1 MGRVPGNERGV
12 ERMAATGTAQIETV
26 QIPVEGMTCASC
38 VARVQKSLGRVDG
51 VSEASVNFATEKA
64 TVSFDPAAVDVERL
78 VATVRDTG
86 YGVKSEKLTLDVG
99 GMTCA
104 SCVRRVEKAL
114 AHAPG
119 VLSASVNFGT
129 EAATVEFLPGV
140 ASPADLRRVVEDA
153 GYSIREREV
162 EQGQST
168 RPTGPEAA
176 RAQEHRTL
184 RLKLS
189 VSLVVGV
196 ALMALGLFPPPF
208 LTMEQLWV
216 VMFVLAS
223 PIQFWAGGQ
232 FYRTAWAAAKHRT
245 TDMNTLVAVGTTV
258 AYVYSVA
265 VTFFPGY
272 FERAGGT
279 GFRAEVYYETA
290 VIIIGLILLGRFLE
304 ARAKGQT
311 SEAMKKL
318 MGLRAKTARVLRDGS
333 ELDIPV
339 DDVLLDDVII
349 VRPGEK
355 VPVDGLVVEGRS
367 SVDESMLTGESI
379 PVEKGQGDEVIGS
392 TINKT
397 GSFRFRVTKVGKD
410 TALAQIIR
418 LVEEAQGSKAPIQ
431 RLADYIAGIFVPVVF
446 GIAAVTFGV
455 WFIFGPAPAFTLAML
470 AAVAVL
476 IIACPCALGLATPTA
491 IMVGTGKG
499 AENGILIRSGE
510 ALERAY
516 KLNVVVLDKTGT
528 LTAGRPVV
536 TDIVLTDA
544 ATNAATDAAT
554 DAGGV
559 AGAGGAASPGEVRSP
574 FTEESLLGLAASAE
588 RGSEHP
594 LGEAMV
600 ERARE
605 LGLTLSDPADFNA
618 VPGHG
623 IEVTVDGARVLLG
636 NVKLMRDRGIDAGS
650 LVEEAERLAA
660 DGKTPMFVAVDGR
673 AAGVIA
679 VADTLKPNSVEAVS
693 RLRKMG
699 LEVVMITGDNRRT
712 AEAIG
717 RQVGIDTVLAEVLP
731 EHKADEVR
739 RLQGE
744 GKVVAMVGDGIN
756 DAPALAQADI
766 GIAIGTGTD
775 VAMEASDVTLI
786 RGDLMPIATAIDLS
800 RATMRTIRQNLA
812 WAFGYNV
819 ALIPLAAG
827 VLYPFFGILLN
838 PMFAAAAMAL
848 SSVSVV
854 SNSLRLK
861 RFRAA

>member
-574 FTEESLLGLAASAE
+574 FTEESLLGL
-588 RGSEHP
+588 
-594 LGEAMV
+594 
-600 ERARE
+600 
-605 LGLTLSDPADFNA
+605 
-618 VPGHG
+618 
-623 IEVTVDGARVLLG
+623 
-636 NVKLMRDRGIDAGS
+636 
-650 LVEEAERLAA
+650 
-660 DGKTPMFVAVDGR
+660 
-673 AAGVIA
+673 
-679 VADTLKPNSVEAVS
+679 
-693 RLRKMG
+693 
-699 LEVVMITGDNRRT
+699 
-712 AEAIG
+712 
-717 RQVGIDTVLAEVLP
+717 
-731 EHKADEVR
+731 
-739 RLQGE
+739 
-744 GKVVAMVGDGIN
+744 
-756 DAPALAQADI
+756 
-766 GIAIGTGTD
+766 
-775 VAMEASDVTLI
+775 
-786 RGDLMPIATAIDLS
+786 
-800 RATMRTIRQNLA
+800 
-812 WAFGYNV
+812 
-819 ALIPLAAG
+819 
-827 VLYPFFGILLN
+827 
-838 PMFAAAAMAL
+838 
-848 SSVSVV
+848 
-854 SNSLRLK
+854 
-861 RFRAA
+861 